1 MASVFAG
8 LSPRSLAELGPIP
21 LHCGSIP
28 LALCGCGSSLFV
40 QDKDELFETMAQCLL
55 TSVDRDALSGWGG
68 VVHIITP
75 EGIMSKTL
83 KGRQD

>member
-1 MASVFAG
+1 MRYFTLPFCDL
-8 LSPRSLAELGPIP
+8 LSSLALSCIV
-21 LHCGSIP
+21 
-28 LALCGCGSSLFV
+28 V

>member
-1 MASVFAG
+1 MPFRFETVGGG
-8 LSPRSLAELGPIP
+8 LINAAVSCPQWKP
-21 LHCGSIP
+21 
-28 LALCGCGSSLFV
+28 

-55 TSVDRDALSGWGG
+55 ASVDRDALSGWGG

>member
-1 MASVFAG
+1 M
-8 LSPRSLAELGPIP
+8 LPSPRPPGPR
-21 LHCGSIP
+21 
-28 LALCGCGSSLFV
+28 

>member
-1 MASVFAG
+1 MNCLLRPIVSVFFRALF
-8 LSPRSLAELGPIP
+8 LSLLR
-21 LHCGSIP
+21 
-28 LALCGCGSSLFV
+28 
-40 QDKDELFETMAQCLL
+40 QNKDELFETMAQCLL
-55 TSVDRDALSGWGG
+55 ASVDRDALSGWGG